1 MATLSLGSHEPIG
14 VHRSGAIWRLCPVAE
29 ALADVTLSLSI
40 YLAPETEQIKLV
52 CETLS
57 GLETRVFRSHI
68 VGYLHWGSSDQIS
81 FSC

>member
-1 MATLSLGSHEPIG
+1 M
-14 VHRSGAIWRLCPVAE
+14 HRSGAIWRLCPVVE
-29 ALADVTLSLSI
+29 ALADVTLSPSI
-40 YLAPETEQIKLV
+40 YLAPETEQIERV

-57 GLETRVFRSHI
+57 GLETRVSRSHV